1 MTYAEPPVRRN
12 ERIEPRWDGRMPPP
26 VAPSRRPPAAPRPRS
41 PYIVAHWRGEF
52 PIWQSFW
59 VGGALVGI
67 ALLIIETALLEW
79 LKAHHLSLTSM
90 LVLASV
96 YAAARLT
103 ISVWQ
108 VVGILRSAALSAS
121 GWAVPVNIL
130 MVLAILGLVGSLPAR
145 IHELQAL
152 SHGATAQRRL
162 SNFTLVPDPIAH
174 AIVVKGNVGVGYAD
188 AVVEALN
195 AHPDIHRLVLD
206 SLGGDVDNAMQL
218 HDYLAAHPGI
228 TAEVDHACVSACTV
242 VFTGASERVV
252 SVHGTLGFHQMHSMI
267 DSRVSNDYVD
277 NEQQRFKSILTTLGA
292 SPDFVRLAFAK
303 QGDEFYSPD
312 ATALFANHIITG
324 LRIDD
329 RVFSAAQWRTEKFLY
344 GFSLSPSSQPMGKA
358 LTLIREQSPGIYDAW
373 VARDLQIEQEASRD
387 HRLADY
393 NVSLWHALHAAR
405 AAAMHTTAA
414 DHVRSF
420 AIARRDMLMD
430 ISQQF
435 SADACGRY
443 LAGLSF
449 IGGKQADAIYETNG
463 QSYVGLLSDNDP
475 ARRIDVD
482 WTLGTRELNRVRSHV
497 AQTVPVQP
505 GPDYHTQLCHQQVAL
520 LDELLLL
527 SPAGSDMALR
537 ALFATPM

>member
-1 MTYAEPPVRRN
+1 MTYAEPPYRRN
-12 ERIEPRWDGRMPPP
+12 ERIEPRWDRGMP
-26 VAPSRRPPAAPRPRS
+26 SPAAPPRRPAATAGPRS
-41 PYIVAHWRGEF
+41 SYIAAHWRGEL

-59 VGGALVGI
+59 IGGALVGI

-79 LKAHHLSLTSM
+79 LKAHHLSLTS
-90 LVLASV
+90 LLAIASA
-96 YAAARLT
+96 YAVMRLT

-108 VVGILRSAALSAS
+108 VVGILRSAAFSGS

-130 MVLAILGLVGSLPAR
+130 MVLSILGLVGSLPTR

-162 SNFTLVPDPIAH
+162 SNFTLVPDPVAH
-174 AIVVKGNVGVGYAD
+174 AIVIRGNVGVGYAD

-195 AHPDIHRLVLD
+195 AHTDIHRLVLD

-218 HDYLAAHPGI
+218 HDYLTAHPGI
-228 TAEVDHACVSACTV
+228 TAEVDHVCISACTV
-242 VFTGASERVV
+242 VFAGASERVV

-277 NEQQRFKSILTTLGA
+277 SEQKKFKSILATLGA
-292 SPDFVRLAFAK
+292 SPDFIRLAFAK

-329 RVFSAAQWRTEKFLY
+329 RVLSSAQWRTEKFLY
-344 GFSLSPSSQPMGKA
+344 GFSLNPGSQPMGKA
-358 LTLIREQSPGIYDAW
+358 LTLIRQQSPGIYDAW
-373 VARDLQIEQEASRD
+373 VTRDLQIEQEVGHD

-405 AAAMHTTAA
+405 AAAMRTAAA

-420 AIARRDMLMD
+420 AVARRDMLMD
-430 ISQQF
+430 ISKQF
-435 SADACGRY
+435 SPDACGRY

-449 IGGKQADAIYETNG
+449 NGGKQADAVYETNG
-463 QSYVGLLSDNDP
+463 QSYVSLLIDNDP
-475 ARRIDVD
+475 ARRINVD
-482 WTLGTRELNRVRSHV
+482 WALGTRELNRVRDHV

-505 GPDYHTQLCHQQVAL
+505 GANYHPQLCRQQVAL
-520 LDELLLL
+520 LDELLML
-527 SPAGSDMALR
+527 SPVGSDMALR
-537 ALFATPM
+537 TLFSTPM